1 MCEYGDSAGGRQP
14 VVGKLAPLPLPA
26 AISALEEPDMLTVD
40 LDHPMLRKMRQTPGG
55 GCDPN
60 EVISL
65 WGARD
70 FGAFWSA
77 GLWVDAAPA
86 ATPTPSCSTAAAV
99 AAAAAAATSAPLTPL
114 GGFGS
119 LGEMQLRMLPL
130 YLRLVADPDTGP
142 GLLTRLYKR
151 LDLAELQ
158 RLATM
163 INSRGVVTE
172 ANQYTISAGIELGSK
187 NRYTTILPF
196 DSNRV
201 RLQQRRSSKPTAS
214 TPTPA
219 VSRPAASRPAVNKP
233 LPPLPPGTPL
243 ETPVGGISGSAAHL
257 RLRMQGDRPVS
268 YDHGAA
274 CTPAVAAKRSSQ
286 RVEMRTQGK
295 ALLVGADDDDDGDEG
310 GGAAALL
317 GALPAGGGKGQ
328 GEAGGA
334 DYINASFLRYGGGP
348 LYIAAQ
354 GPLASTTGDFWHMV

>member
-1 MCEYGDSAGGRQP
+1 
-14 VVGKLAPLPLPA
+14 
-26 AISALEEPDMLTVD
+26 
-40 LDHPMLRKMRQTPGG
+40 
-55 GCDPN
+55 
-60 EVISL
+60 
-65 WGARD
+65 
-70 FGAFWSA
+70 
-77 GLWVDAAPA
+77 
-86 ATPTPSCSTAAAV
+86 
-99 AAAAAAATSAPLTPL
+99 
-114 GGFGS
+114 
-119 LGEMQLRMLPL
+119 
-130 YLRLVADPDTGP
+130 
-142 GLLTRLYKR
+142 
-151 LDLAELQ
+151 
-158 RLATM
+158 M

-201 RLQQRRSSKPTAS
+201 RLQQRRSSKPAVN

-219 VSRPAASRPAVNKP
+219 VSKPAVNKP

-274 CTPAVAAKRSSQ
+274 CTQAVAAKRSSQ

-295 ALLVGADDDDDGDEG
+295 ALLVDADDGADDDEG

-317 GALPAGGGKGQ
+317 GALPAGAGKGQ
-328 GEAGGA
+328 SEAGGA

-354 GPLASTTGDFWHMV
+354 GPLASTTGDFWHMVWEQRARVVVMLTRSTEHGRAKCHAYWPDCVGQAAAYGGIRVLWEAEAQHPDDASVVARRLRLTSVAGGASAVVTHLQYLGWPDHGVPENPLGVLRLRQLARAAQADAAAPMVVHCSAG